1 MENKIENWIR
11 THLSCIRTT
20 SAELTYE
27 RQDSQSNYTLPIIY
41 QPLDVNN
48 KNHWLDI
55 ALCSAF
61 SYAVR
66 GSKVILDVGP
76 GDGWPSL
83 RIAGKFKKVI
93 GIDPSHRRVEVQKK
107 NAERLKIRN
116 VEFLEM
122 DVVQMDFPNETF
134 DGVIAASSIEQ
145 SNNPIMAL
153 REVYRV
159 LRPGGKLAMI
169 FENYDHYSPSDERDE
184 FLWAEIIADEC
195 ILFYLLKEKS
205 PPREVKYALFLDKEW
220 LMQEHDLRRRL
231 NDLSETKYARYNPH
245 IFGLSFFERLAPF
258 VIQSKYYELS
268 HFTSQ
273 SLQDALLEIGFT
285 NIRGFNTEISQLS
298 EFFNTA
304 KRENRLK
311 DLENQM
317 ETIGEIFG
325 VIAVDS
331 STPGAKDFTI
341 AQKPHI

>member
-1 MENKIENWIR
+1 MENKIETWIK

-27 RQDSQSNYTLPIIY
+27 RQESQLNLPVIY
-41 QPLDVNN
+41 QPLDVEN

-66 GSKVILDVGP
+66 GSKVILDIGP

-83 RIAGKFKKVI
+83 RIASKFKKVI
-93 GIDPSHRRVEVQKK
+93 GIDPSHRRVSVQRK
-107 NAERLKIRN
+107 NAERLRIKN

-122 DVVQMDFPNETF
+122 DVVQMDFSNETL
-134 DGVIAASSIEQ
+134 DGVIAARSIEQ

-153 REVYRV
+153 KEVYRV

-195 ILFYLLKEKS
+195 ILFYLLKEKN
-205 PPREVKYALFLDKEW
+205 PPRETKYALFLDKEW

-231 NDLSETKYARYNPH
+231 NNLSEEKYARYNPH
-245 IFGLSFFERLAPF
+245 IFGISFFERLAPF
-258 VIQSKYYELS
+258 VIQTKYYELS
-268 HFTSQ
+268 HFTSK
-273 SLQDALLEIGFT
+273 SLQEALTEIGFI
-285 NIRGFNTEISQLS
+285 NIRGFNPEIHPLS
-298 EFFNTA
+298 EFFDTA
-304 KRENRLK
+304 RRENRLK
-311 DLENQM
+311 SLEDAM
-317 ETIGEIFG
+317 ESIGEIFG
-325 VIAVDS
+325 VMAVDS
-331 STPGAKDFTI
+331 ATPGVKDFTI
-341 AQKPHI
+341 AQKPNI